1 MCVFVR
7 DLMPPNETLSEP
19 QLGPLATI
27 MTTLLRTIG
36 HQQNKTVV
44 CSAVTLWVLRQKKPR
59 EKSEIKIWLYSG
71 NGIGEVFSFFLF
83 AILLQLFHCC
93 WSTVVVMWRTGRPYW
108 SAVLL
113 RQLAGEFESNEET
126 EKSLITSRGRPIH
139 KSNGKCQCCAARDTN
154 C

>member
-7 DLMPPNETLSEP
+7 DLMPPNETLYEP

-71 NGIGEVFSFFLF
+71 NGMGEVFSFFLF

-108 SAVLL
+108 SAVPL

-126 EKSLITSRGRPIH
+126 
-139 KSNGKCQCCAARDTN
+139 
-154 C
+154 